1 MLNPLAF
8 RDFSLISNIL
18 DLKFEEIMIYR
29 SDIQQA
35 KSLFRLIAHE
45 KYVLLVTV

>member
-1 MLNPLAF
+1 VLNPLAF

-18 DLKFEEIMIYR
+18 GLKFEEIMIYR

-45 KYVLLVTV
+45 KYVPAITL